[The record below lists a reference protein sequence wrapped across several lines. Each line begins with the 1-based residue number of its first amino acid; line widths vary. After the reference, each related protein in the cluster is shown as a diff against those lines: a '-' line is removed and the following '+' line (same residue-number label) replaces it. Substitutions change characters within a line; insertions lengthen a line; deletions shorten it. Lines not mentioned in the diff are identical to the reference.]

1 MTVPAQAR
9 YLADV
14 VSTASPSRLVVMLYD
29 RLLVDI
35 AHGSDA
41 LNQRDFATADTH
53 LRHAQD
59 IVLELRRS
67 LRVDA
72 WDGASRLAAIY
83 GWLLKELVLA
93 NVNRDAGKAQECWNL
108 VQPLRDAWQKAAAQL
123 AAQTSPHAELV
134 ARAS

>member
-1 MTVPAQAR
+1 MTAHAQTR

-14 VSTASPSRLVVMLYD
+14 VSTASPARLVVMLYD

-35 AHGSDA
+35 AHGADA
-41 LNQRDFATADTH
+41 LNQREFATADTH
-53 LRHAQD
+53 FRHAQD

-67 LRVDA
+67 LRVEA

-93 NVNRDAGKAQECWNL
+93 NVNRDAGKAQECWSL
-108 VQPLRDAWQKAAAQL
+108 VQPLREAWQGAAAQL
-123 AAQTSPHAELV
+123 AANARTHSEL
-134 ARAS
+134 AAQAS

>member
-1 MTVPAQAR
+1 MNAKAR
-9 YLADV
+9 FLADV

-35 AHGSDA
+35 AHGAEA
-41 LNQRDFATADTH
+41 LKQGEFVAADTH

-59 IVLELRRS
+59 IVLELQRS
-67 LRVDA
+67 LRVEA

-93 NVNRDAGKAQECWNL
+93 NVNRDAGKAQECATL
-108 VQPLRDAWQKAAAQL
+108 VQPLRDAWHGAAAQL
-123 AAQTSPHAELV
+123 AAQASPHAELAV
-134 ARAS
+134 RAS